1 MRSPHPRA
9 LAALIAVAAPLAAG
23 GVAVAKPDDRGAEQR
38 HGGKASFTYTLPGD
52 RVYPEGI
59 AVTRNQKRFFV
70 TSTTDGTVFRGS
82 VRGRS
87 ASVFLPGGEDGRT
100 TAIGIKTMGDR
111 LYVAGGQTGSV
122 FIYDVSSREL
132 VRRVDTGEGGFIN
145 DLAVMRNGDV
155 YATDSKRPNLYRI
168 PAAASEPVEA
178 IPYPDFDAAPD
189 AFNANGIVRVDNRT
203 LVFVNSGNGRL
214 YRVDTRTERITP
226 VDVDGP
232 ALTAGDG
239 MELRGRTLYVVRNRL
254 ELIAKVRLTRSA
266 RAGRVVSQITD
277 RTFRFPTTLDTAR
290 GRLLVV
296 NSQFD
301 RRSAGEDPEL
311 PFTVSS
317 IRRR

>member
-1 MRSPHPRA
+1 MRANNPRA
-9 LAALIAVAAPLAAG
+9 LAALIAVAAPLTAG
-23 GVAVAKPDDRGAEQR
+23 GVAVARPDDRASEQR
-38 HGGKASFTYTLPGD
+38 RGGKASFTYTLPGD

-59 AVTRNQKRFFV
+59 AVTRNQKSFFV

-82 VRGRS
+82 VRGRA

-111 LYVAGGQTGSV
+111 LYVAGGPTGSV

-155 YATDSKRPNLYRI
+155 YVTDSFRPNLYRI
-168 PAAASEPVEA
+168 PADASERVET
-178 IPYPDFDAAPD
+178 IEYPDFEAGR
-189 AFNANGIVRVDNRT
+189 FNANGIVRVDNRT
-203 LVFVNSGNGRL
+203 LLFVNSGNGRL
-214 YRVDTRTERITP
+214 YRLDTRTERITT
-226 VDVDGP
+226 VDLGGRT
-232 ALTAGDG
+232 LTNGDG
-239 MELRGRTLYVVRNRL
+239 MELHGRTLYVVRNQQ
-254 ELIAKVRLTRSA
+254 ELIAKVRLSRRA
-266 RAGRVVSQITD
+266 RAGRVVSQTTD

-301 RRSAGEDPEL
+301 RRQAGNPEL

>member
-1 MRSPHPRA
+1 MRATDPRA
-9 LAALIAVAAPLAAG
+9 LAALLAVSAPLAAG
-23 GVAVAKPDDRGAEQR
+23 GVAVAKPDERASEQR
-38 HGGKASFTYTLPGD
+38 RSGKASFTYTLPGEQ
-52 RVYPEGI
+52 VYPEGI

-70 TSTTDGTVFRGS
+70 TSTTDGTIFRGS
-82 VRGRS
+82 VKGRS

-111 LYVAGGQTGSV
+111 LYVAGGPTGSV
-122 FIYDVSSREL
+122 FIYDLSSRDL
-132 VRRVDTGEGGFIN
+132 VRRVDTGTGGFIN

-155 YATDSKRPNLYRI
+155 YATDSRRPNLYRI

-178 IPYPDFDAAPD
+178 IEYPDFAAG

-214 YRVDTRTERITP
+214 YRVDTRTQRITT
-226 VDVDGP
+226 VDLGGRT
-232 ALTAGDG
+232 LTNGDG
-239 MELRGRTLYVVRNRL
+239 LELQGRTLYVVRNQQ
-254 ELIAKVRLTRSA
+254 ELIVKVRLSRSA
-266 RAGRVVSQITD
+266 RAGRVVSQTTD
-277 RTFRFPTTLDTAR
+277 PTFRYPTTLDTAR

-301 RRSAGEDPEL
+301 RRQAGDPEL